1 MDAYIEEGKV
11 FNYNQIGENSYMVDM
26 ESDLFDIKGKSI
38 PVAAAVTS
46 YARMQLY
53 AIMKAIT
60 DRGEK
65 IYYSDTDSVI
75 TSCNIKAFPELQ
87 KDF

>member
-46 YARMQLY
+46 YARM
-53 AIMKAIT
+53 
-60 DRGEK
+60 
-65 IYYSDTDSVI
+65 
-75 TSCNIKAFPELQ
+75 
-87 KDF
+87 